1 MDMFAKVP
9 GMTPARFDFLYLISK
24 GTSLLVNI
32 RKKLGLR
39 RQTTWVMMERLVE
52 LKLLTKKIVIQ
63 KFAQKLV
70 RLELTDE
77 GRARIRLALKAAFNV
92 TIVMPALPPAITEAT
107 APETVDAMYQE
118 AVALAAQRR
127 AAAQP
132 PKISGREVGRLY
144 TEFARR
150 RTHRRKGRKRTYLD
164 FMEETIEAAHEMARL
179 LGDTTW
185 PIYRVDY
192 RDPGP
197 EVPDEKLQPSPRPQY
212 VRRRMTFVER
222 MRFEEERERRARAIE
237 CAIRGAAGTRLA
249 P

>member
-9 GMTPARFDFLYLISK
+9 DMTPARFDFLYLISK
-24 GTSLLVNI
+24 GTTLLVHI

-70 RLELTDE
+70 RLALTDE

-92 TIVMPALPPAITEAT
+92 TIVMPASPPAITDAT
-107 APETVDAMYQE
+107 PETVDPMYQQ
-118 AVALAAQRR
+118 AVAIAAQRR

-150 RTHRRKGRKRTYLD
+150 GAGHGDGKMRRYLD
-164 FMEETIEAAHEMARL
+164 RMEETIEAAHEMARL

-192 RDPGP
+192 RHAGP
-197 EVPDEKLQPSPRPQY
+197 EVPDERVPPPLRPKY
-212 VRRRMTFVER
+212 RRRRLRFLER
-222 MRFEEERERRARAIE
+222 MRIEELRARGGGSIPRCE
-237 CAIRGAAGTRLA
+237 CGRLLSSFT
-249 P
+249 